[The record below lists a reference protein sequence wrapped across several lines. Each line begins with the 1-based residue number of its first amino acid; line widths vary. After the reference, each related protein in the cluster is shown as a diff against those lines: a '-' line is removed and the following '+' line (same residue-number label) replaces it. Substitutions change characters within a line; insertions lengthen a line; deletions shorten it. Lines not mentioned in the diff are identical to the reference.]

1 MEHSAARPAPMN
13 AARLAPVLHRRHADL
28 RQAHDNLPVRAL
40 ALHRLDLEVLLHVLR
55 REAKL
60 PLQLV
65 VLAGLHALL
74 HVEGVSRRACAQ
86 LLRIGL
92 RARGDVRDEGIV
104 VGPHDIDGLHHLLD
118 LLIVLVDDA
127 LLLCNLHLSDRVL
140 EGGGKVD
147 PHHLKPHGD
156 HALGPERL
164 IDLVQHPE
172 GDVPAVLPELL
183 GSELLR
189 GVADHV
195 AGEEQEPLPGTRIAR
210 QGEVDIEQLVGDKLE
225 LHGARDGNGLT
236 SAVGVLGVGP
246 RARGD
251 GRVVGGVSGPHQR
264 GLRGREGDVAP
275 EGPDKVDAS
284 AHDVGADAATDEV
297 LGEAV
302 LVGAQ
307 ARDAH
312 GPDQDEGRT
321 DTPAAPEEPLRL
333 VAAAQRPEAG

>member
-1 MEHSAARPAPMN
+1 MA
-13 AARLAPVLHRRHADL
+13 VLHRRL
-28 RQAHDNLPVRAL
+28 TYPRQAHDDLPVRSL

-140 EGGGKVD
+140 EGGGKVHL
-147 PHHLKPHGD
+147 HHLEPHGD
-156 HALGPERL
+156 HALLPQSL
-164 IDLVQHPE
+164 VDLVQHPA
-172 GDVPAVLPELL
+172 GDPLAVLPELL

-251 GRVVGGVSGPHQR
+251 GRVVGGASGPLQR
-264 GLRGREGDVAP
+264 DLCGRERDEAL
-275 EGPDKVDAS
+275 EGPDRVDAS
-284 AHDVGADAATDEV
+284 THDIRANGARDEAP
-297 LGEAV
+297 GNAV

-307 ARDAH
+307 AGDAH
-312 GPDQDEGRT
+312 GKDQPEGR
-321 DTPAAPEEPLRL
+321 DDAACASEGSLHF
-333 VAAAQRPEAG
+333 VAATQRPKAPPPVL